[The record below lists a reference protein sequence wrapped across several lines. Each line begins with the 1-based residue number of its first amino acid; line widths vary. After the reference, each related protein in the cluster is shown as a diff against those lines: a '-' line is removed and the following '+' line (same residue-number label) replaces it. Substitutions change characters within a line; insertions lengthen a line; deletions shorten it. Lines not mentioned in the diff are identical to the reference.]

1 MKSKNCTYLVQKYFS
16 VFSGWSTREIQEL
29 KYIVEIQEK
38 LVELKYKSIWITYS
52 NKGSQNPFLSL
63 LSEFRKMQYF
73 PNGTDA
79 LLLDF
84 WKDPSLQ
91 EFDWAQCELW

>member
-1 MKSKNCTYLVQKYFS
+1 MKSKNGTYLVQKDFS
-16 VFSGWSTREIQEL
+16 VFSG
-29 KYIVEIQEK
+29 IVEIQEK
-38 LVELKYKSIWITYS
+38 LVELKYKNILITYS
-52 NKGSQNPFLSL
+52 NKGSQNPFMSL
-63 LSEFRKMQYF
+63 LSEFRKMQCF

-91 EFDWAQCELW
+91 ELDWAQCELW